1 MRANC
6 AERVVRQAQTTSL
19 PSISALPLTADFF
32 HQLART
38 ELTAVGYQVLFWH
51 MDRLI
56 RHRMT
61 SEAVPL
67 ETIAQAL
74 GLHRNAVGKAYTAL
88 AAAGLVRRQEVHQRG
103 APTRTCLEGIAL
115 HVVLQ
120 AAGKRSGPAP
130 AIGDRRPVVPTGTA
144 GPSKLEQQQSQA
156 PVGDRSATASRPSY
170 ETERVTP
177 AEPAPPAA
185 PTYSPELQSQALAKL
200 PFQARYDALQGR
212 LTADVIDPA
221 WDLSDDEKAFV
232 LSMRL
237 RERLRE
243 AKLQTKAPPC
253 MKPVP
258 TKAPKSIATA
268 LLQVRSQFDALVD
281 KGALSQ
287 LGQAEQEA
295 MAESS
300 TLADGLLDQIAFM
313 ISKCNLGRGDTH
325 AGIRAA
331 RSLVAQ
337 GRWMLPWTFT
347 RDWYGAVHRGAEG
360 TI

>member
-1 MRANC
+1 MRANR
-6 AERVVRQAQTTSL
+6 AEVAVRHAQTTPL
-19 PSISALPLTADFF
+19 PSVVALPLAADFF
-32 HQLART
+32 HQLARA

-51 MDRLI
+51 MERLI

-74 GLHRNAVGKAYTAL
+74 GLHRNAVGKAYVAL
-88 AAAGLVRRQEVHQRG
+88 TAAGLVRRKEVHQRG

-120 AAGKRSGPAP
+120 AAGKRSSPTP
-130 AIGDRRPVVPTGTA
+130 VMGDRRASFPVGTEA
-144 GPSKLEQQQSQA
+144 LSQLGQKQTHQNQA
-156 PVGDRSATASRPSY
+156 PVGDRSVTASGAAY
-170 ETERVTP
+170 ESKQGTPTEPT
-177 AEPAPPAA
+177 PPAA
-185 PTYSPELQSQALAKL
+185 VPAYSPELQAQALAKL
-200 PFQARYDALQGR
+200 PFEARYEALQGR
-212 LTADVIDPA
+212 LTANAIDPS

-237 RERLRE
+237 RE
-243 AKLQTKAPPC
+243 AKLQTKAPPR
-253 MKPVP
+253 MQPVP
-258 TKAPKSIATA
+258 TKAPKAIATA
-268 LLQVRSQFDALVD
+268 LLQARSQFDALVD
-281 KGALSQ
+281 NGALSQ

-313 ISKCNLGRGDTH
+313 ISKCNLGRGDIYG
-325 AGIRAA
+325 GIRAA
-331 RSLVAQ
+331 RSLVAK

-347 RDWYGAVHRGAEG
+347 RDWYGAVHRGAEDMR
-360 TI
+360 